1 MHICKYNNAMS
12 VYNIRCNL
20 NAKRKMFARLIYKY
34 CINLK
39 YNIYGNYTDG
49 FKLVLENYLNGNEYS
64 VLFEIRGPLY
74 TNKWYNE
81 YIQAKNIAFNQFR
94 VFRNIF

>member
-1 MHICKYNNAMS
+1 MMITSDKFS
-12 VYNIRCNL
+12 VSSFRSRFISPVYTLNIGR
-20 NAKRKMFARLIYKY
+20 FDF